1 MADNKDRQ
9 IVKLNELLAHAGMLT
24 HLQNTNV
31 MEVMLNPDGH
41 LWIEEFGKAMH
52 DVGTVEPNDSLSLI
66 CAVAHFHGEIVN
78 RNSPILE
85 CELPTD
91 GSRFEGVVP
100 PIVASTTMIIRKK
113 ATRVFT
119 LAEYVTNSI
128 MTQAQ
133 RDALERAVAA
143 RHNILIVGGTGSGK
157 TTLANGLIECIVRI
171 HPNDRILIIEDTSEI
186 QCPAKNAVCLRTY
199 EKAGVGM
206 RELLRVGLRSRPDRV
221 LVGEVRGGEAL
232 DLLKAWNTGHP
243 GGLGTIHADSPV
255 MGLERLEQCIREVS
269 THVDRN
275 VIASTIQT
283 VVFIK
288 KTEQGQK
295 RVDSIIE
302 VTGCDAN
309 GRYQFNECGGN

>member
-1 MADNKDRQ
+1 MNDNKDRQ
-9 IVKLNELLAHAGMLT
+9 IKKLNELLTCAGMLE
-24 HLQNTNV
+24 HLQKNNV
-31 MEVMLNPDGH
+31 MELMLNPDGN

-52 DVGTVEPNDSLSLI
+52 CVGQVDANDALTLI
-66 CAVAHFHGEIVN
+66 CAIAHYHGEIIN
-78 RNSPILE
+78 RDNPILE

-91 GSRFEGVVP
+91 GSRFEGLVP
-100 PIVASTTMIIRKK
+100 PLVAQTSMTIRKK

-119 LAEYVTNSI
+119 LAEYVTSGI

-133 RDALERAVAA
+133 CDALERAIAA
-143 RHNILIVGGTGSGK
+143 RRNILIVGGTGSGK
-157 TTLANGLIECIVRI
+157 TTLANGLIEAIVRI
-171 HPNDRILIIEDTSEI
+171 HRNDRILIIEDTNEI
-186 QCPAKNAVCLRTY
+186 QCKAENAVIMRTH
-199 EKAGVGM
+199 EKANVGM
-206 RELLRVGLRSRPDRV
+206 RELLRVSLRSRPDRI

-243 GGLGTIHADSPV
+243 GGLATIHADSPL

-269 THVDRN
+269 AHVDRN

-295 RVDSIIE
+295 RVESIIE
-302 VTGCDAN
+302 VTGCDVQ
-309 GRYQFNECGGN
+309 GRYQFKEC